1 MGNVPE
7 HGPVLLVANHSGG
20 NVTPDTLL
28 FTLAFYTYF
37 GVERAFYQLAHN
49 LVLASPVGQILRRY
63 GTVPASPENAQ
74 RALDA
79 DAALLVYPGGDWEVH
94 RPIWERNKVDFAGRK
109 GFVRLALDAGV
120 PIVPVVSIGGQE
132 TALFLSHGGRLAR
145 ALRVDRTLRLKVIPI
160 SLALPWGIN
169 VGDLLGHIPLPAKI
183 TVEVLAPID
192 VRAQFG
198 DEPDVD
204 EVYDHVTTLM
214 QETLETL
221 AAERRLSGDRH
232 EERRIGA
239 DEAERVD
246 RHLGP
251 AEARLGLPG
260 GALELPA
267 LHVGDHALG
276 GGGRAADGSR
286 RPLPDADQGG
296 LGGGRRT
303 DRDRRVAGAARHG
316 VELGARGRPAGALAP
331 TRARRRPH
339 PGGAA
344 LRLRRRRLRD
354 PRLDRRAG
362 LGAPAGRPPATLA
375 APAQEP
381 GRARA
386 AARRGGPA
394 QGERAA
400 RRVSA
405 SARR

>member
-1 MGNVPE
+1 MADEARLAEHAKHNGGDEEGTLRDRLGALNGIARAGGGVVSAGRGAAGGIADRLARPIRRRLTANLDDRDPDYIRENLPLSWLLTTLWFRGEVRNMGNVPE

-63 GTVPASPENAQ
+63 GTVPASPEHAQ

-79 DAALLVYPGGDWEVH
+79 EAALLVYPGGDWEVH

-132 TALFLSHGGRLAR
+132 TALFLSHGGGLAR

-198 DEPDVD
+198 DRPDVD
-204 EVYDHVTTLM
+204 EVYDYVTTLM

-221 AAERRLSGDRH
+221 AAERRFPV
-232 EERRIGA
+232 IG
-239 DEAERVD
+239 
-246 RHLGP
+246 
-251 AEARLGLPG
+251 
-260 GALELPA
+260 
-267 LHVGDHALG
+267 
-276 GGGRAADGSR
+276 
-286 RPLPDADQGG
+286 
-296 LGGGRRT
+296 
-303 DRDRRVAGAARHG
+303 
-316 VELGARGRPAGALAP
+316 
-331 TRARRRPH
+331 
-339 PGGAA
+339 
-344 LRLRRRRLRD
+344 
-354 PRLDRRAG
+354 
-362 LGAPAGRPPATLA
+362 
-375 APAQEP
+375 
-381 GRARA
+381 
-386 AARRGGPA
+386 
-394 QGERAA
+394 
-400 RRVSA
+400 
-405 SARR
+405 

>member
-1 MGNVPE
+1 MADEARLAEHAKHNGGGEEGTARPRLPALNEIARAGGGVVSAGRGAAGGIAERLARPIRRRLTANLDDRDPDYIRENLALSWLLTTLWFRGEVRNMGNVPE

-63 GTVPASPENAQ
+63 GTVPASPEHAQ

-79 DAALLVYPGGDWEVH
+79 GAALLVYPGGDWEVH

-192 VRAQFG
+192 IRAQFG
-198 DEPDVD
+198 DQPDVD

-221 AAERRLSGDRH
+221 AAERRFPV
-232 EERRIGA
+232 IG
-239 DEAERVD
+239 
-246 RHLGP
+246 
-251 AEARLGLPG
+251 
-260 GALELPA
+260 
-267 LHVGDHALG
+267 
-276 GGGRAADGSR
+276 
-286 RPLPDADQGG
+286 
-296 LGGGRRT
+296 
-303 DRDRRVAGAARHG
+303 
-316 VELGARGRPAGALAP
+316 
-331 TRARRRPH
+331 
-339 PGGAA
+339 
-344 LRLRRRRLRD
+344 
-354 PRLDRRAG
+354 
-362 LGAPAGRPPATLA
+362 
-375 APAQEP
+375 
-381 GRARA
+381 
-386 AARRGGPA
+386 
-394 QGERAA
+394 
-400 RRVSA
+400 
-405 SARR
+405 

>member
-1 MGNVPE
+1 LLTTLWFRGEVRNMGNVPE

-63 GTVPASPENAQ
+63 GTVPASPEHAQ

-79 DAALLVYPGGDWEVH
+79 EAALLVYPGGDWEVH

-145 ALRVDRTLRLKVIPI
+145 ALGVDRTLRLKVIPI

-192 VRAQFG
+192 IRAQFG
-198 DEPDVD
+198 DAPDVD

-221 AAERRLSGDRH
+221 AAERRFPVMG
-232 EERRIGA
+232 
-239 DEAERVD
+239 
-246 RHLGP
+246 
-251 AEARLGLPG
+251 
-260 GALELPA
+260 
-267 LHVGDHALG
+267 
-276 GGGRAADGSR
+276 
-286 RPLPDADQGG
+286 
-296 LGGGRRT
+296 
-303 DRDRRVAGAARHG
+303 
-316 VELGARGRPAGALAP
+316 
-331 TRARRRPH
+331 
-339 PGGAA
+339 
-344 LRLRRRRLRD
+344 
-354 PRLDRRAG
+354 
-362 LGAPAGRPPATLA
+362 
-375 APAQEP
+375 
-381 GRARA
+381 
-386 AARRGGPA
+386 
-394 QGERAA
+394 
-400 RRVSA
+400 
-405 SARR
+405 

>member
-1 MGNVPE
+1 MVDEARLAEHAKHNGGGEEGTPRNRLPALNGIARAGGGIVSAGRGAAGGIAEGLARRIRRRLTANLDDRDPDYIRENLALSWLLTTLWFRGEVRNMGNVPE

-63 GTVPASPENAQ
+63 GTVPASPEHAQ

-79 DAALLVYPGGDWEVH
+79 EAALLVYPGGDWEVH

-192 VRAQFG
+192 VREQFG
-198 DEPDVD
+198 DQPDVD

-221 AAERRLSGDRH
+221 AAERRFPV
-232 EERRIGA
+232 IG
-239 DEAERVD
+239 
-246 RHLGP
+246 
-251 AEARLGLPG
+251 
-260 GALELPA
+260 
-267 LHVGDHALG
+267 
-276 GGGRAADGSR
+276 
-286 RPLPDADQGG
+286 
-296 LGGGRRT
+296 
-303 DRDRRVAGAARHG
+303 
-316 VELGARGRPAGALAP
+316 
-331 TRARRRPH
+331 
-339 PGGAA
+339 
-344 LRLRRRRLRD
+344 
-354 PRLDRRAG
+354 
-362 LGAPAGRPPATLA
+362 
-375 APAQEP
+375 
-381 GRARA
+381 
-386 AARRGGPA
+386 
-394 QGERAA
+394 
-400 RRVSA
+400 
-405 SARR
+405 

>member
-1 MGNVPE
+1 MADEARLAEHAKHNGGAEEGTARNRLPALNEIARAGGGVFSAGRGAAGGIAERLARPIRRRLTANLDDRDPDYIRENLALSWLLTTLWFRGEVRNMGNVPE

-63 GTVPASPENAQ
+63 GTVPASPEHAQ

-94 RPIWERNKVDFAGRK
+94 RPVWERNKVDFAGRK

-192 VRAQFG
+192 VREQFG
-198 DEPDVD
+198 DQPDID

-221 AAERRLSGDRH
+221 AAERRFPV
-232 EERRIGA
+232 IG
-239 DEAERVD
+239 
-246 RHLGP
+246 
-251 AEARLGLPG
+251 
-260 GALELPA
+260 
-267 LHVGDHALG
+267 
-276 GGGRAADGSR
+276 
-286 RPLPDADQGG
+286 
-296 LGGGRRT
+296 
-303 DRDRRVAGAARHG
+303 
-316 VELGARGRPAGALAP
+316 
-331 TRARRRPH
+331 
-339 PGGAA
+339 
-344 LRLRRRRLRD
+344 
-354 PRLDRRAG
+354 
-362 LGAPAGRPPATLA
+362 
-375 APAQEP
+375 
-381 GRARA
+381 
-386 AARRGGPA
+386 
-394 QGERAA
+394 
-400 RRVSA
+400 
-405 SARR
+405 